1 MNLKLFHIVLLMV
14 LGITAAGC
22 SSPSDPGQSKSEI
35 SLSLIDASV
44 NVSYIRVSVPSPITK
59 GEVIKVFRN
68 GIPAFSF
75 QALRDTILSD
85 TTLSQNTDYSYSAS
99 IYKDNKEIGKSES
112 LSIRTLLPSSS
123 SVSWQVFKFGTWGS
137 VIRDILII
145 NDDDIWAVGNIYKSA
160 YNDT

>member
-1 MNLKLFHIVLLMV
+1 MKLKLFHTMLVVFLCIA
-14 LGITAAGC
+14 ISGC
-22 SSPSDPGQSKSEI
+22 SSPSGPDQSKSEI
-35 SLSLIDASV
+35 SLTLVDVSV
-44 NVSYIRVSVPSPITK
+44 NISYIKVSVPSPIAS
-59 GEVIKVFRN
+59 GEVIRVFRN
-68 GIPAFSF
+68 GSPVFSF
-75 QALRDTILSD
+75 QALKDTILAD
-85 TTLSQNTDYSYSAS
+85 TALTQNTDYSYSAS